1 MQMKLV
7 SLNMVVILVA
17 ICAIMYLYPNVVFA
31 KNIYLNGATVKF
43 NYTILIS
50 FISAIGLF
58 LAKKAIAKDEAM
70 IRSADRLR

>member
-1 MQMKLV
+1 MQAISFNMLV
-7 SLNMVVILVA
+7 VLAAL
-17 ICAIMYLYPNVVFA
+17 CAIMYIYPNFIFP
-31 KNIYLNGATVKF
+31 KNINLLDAKLEY

-50 FISAIGLF
+50 FVSAIGLF